1 MRLSL
6 TARAMLWFV
15 AHTACV
21 VMAISAVWAVAAFDR
36 EVLNTA
42 IGMTVA
48 GLLLV
53 PLFAIVAVRA
63 VLKEREPKDKAALR

>member
-1 MRLSL
+1 
-6 TARAMLWFV
+6 
-15 AHTACV
+15 V
-21 VMAISAVWAVAAFDR
+21 VVAISAAWAVAAFDR
-36 EVLNTA
+36 EMLIAA

-53 PLFAIVAVRA
+53 PLFAIVTVRA